1 MADYTKYLRLMKPAG
16 NEYYNVD
23 HFNHNA
29 ELIDK
34 ETEDL
39 SNKVAK
45 IQEGATRKK
54 AGIVQFGAEEG
65 KALEGMMLAR
75 LAGCVGY
82 GGDIQDEGV
91 KNPNY
96 IYYDRNTR
104 KMYKC
109 LKQNQDISANVT
121 NFIPLDNNSLLE
133 RLENFSKL
141 ESERLYVP
149 NATFVKVYKIAG
161 MVTLIVD
168 SGTAF
173 FNKANTPIFNLPEK
187 YRPNETLYFSAS
199 YRNSSKSNTFFLYA
213 NGNLAKSEADDNA
226 GAYYFTI
233 SYPAKN

>member
-1 MADYTKYLRLMKPAG
+1 MADYTKHLRLIKPSG
-16 NEYYNVD
+16 NEYYDIEN
-23 HFNHNA
+23 FNHNA

-45 IQEGATRKK
+45 IQEGATREKP
-54 AGIVQFGAEEG
+54 GIVQFGTEEG

-75 LAGCVGY
+75 LAGAYGY
-82 GGDIQDEGV
+82 GGDIQDDIV

-133 RLENFSKL
+133 RLENLFKVENHNDISVLKFSNIAIVYGNFKNIRFN
-141 ESERLYVP
+141 ESTDIVIPVTFKNASISAIPWHTGTPGNLTTMAYVNGNKITIRINNHDTGLQ
-149 NATFVKVYKIAG
+149 NA
-161 MVTLIVD
+161 
-168 SGTAF
+168 SGTF
-173 FNKANTPIFNLPEK
+173 IITGIV
-187 YRPNETLYFSAS
+187 
-199 YRNSSKSNTFFLYA
+199 
-213 NGNLAKSEADDNA
+213 
-226 GAYYFTI
+226 
-233 SYPAKN
+233 

>member
-1 MADYTKYLRLMKPAG
+1 MSDYTKHLRLIKPAG

-45 IQEGATRKK
+45 IQEGATREK
-54 AGIVQFGAEEG
+54 AGIVQFGTEEG

-82 GGDIQDEGV
+82 GGDIQDDGV

-109 LKQNQDISANVT
+109 LKQNQDISANVA

-133 RLENFSKL
+133 RLENLFTSKEEILSEKGTFRANVGKISNMLIITISSTGKSDLKYL
-141 ESERLYVP
+141 ESDY
-149 NATFVKVYKIAG
+149 ATITSFRVSDSRSSITGNNGSAGQLTIVNNRVKIIGTDSTKNLSHSFMGQIITKI
-161 MVTLIVD
+161 I
-168 SGTAF
+168 
-173 FNKANTPIFNLPEK
+173 
-187 YRPNETLYFSAS
+187 
-199 YRNSSKSNTFFLYA
+199 
-213 NGNLAKSEADDNA
+213 
-226 GAYYFTI
+226 
-233 SYPAKN
+233 